1 MRQWIGCNLC
11 KVDIFRSYGDVLSLN
26 RQYIIRYD
34 KQFILS
40 VGKCPLSRRSCQ
52 EPLTGKSNHYSID
65 ELPVI
70 DT

>member
-1 MRQWIGCNLC
+1 MGQWIGCNLR
-11 KVDIFRSYGDVLSLN
+11 KIDVFRCYDGILSLN
-26 RQYIIRYD
+26 RQHIIRYD

-52 EPLTGKSNHYSID
+52 EPLTGKSSHYSID

-70 DT
+70 DA